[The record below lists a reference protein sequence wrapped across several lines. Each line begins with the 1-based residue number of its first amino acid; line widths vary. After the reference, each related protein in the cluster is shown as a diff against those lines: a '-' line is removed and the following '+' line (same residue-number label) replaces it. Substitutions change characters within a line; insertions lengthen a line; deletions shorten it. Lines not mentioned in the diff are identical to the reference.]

1 MTTSLHLTRPDGTK
15 LHCKNCLRSV
25 CGMAALLVAPAF
37 TAQAQSYPTKPV
49 RLVVPFPAGGPT
61 DVTSRILSPRISEA
75 LGHNLIIDN
84 RGGGSSIIG
93 SDIVA
98 KSPPDGYTLLLCTVT
113 NAINVSL
120 IPKIPY
126 DMSRDFEPVAQLL
139 ITTSILTAHPSL
151 PVKSVKELIALAKAR
166 PGQLTYGSAG
176 NGSPSHLAGELLKTM
191 SNVTLLHV
199 PYKGGGPAA
208 VEHVAGQVQLAFLS
222 APAVVPFIKNGR
234 LRGLAVTNAKRS
246 IVFTDLPTIAEAGLP
261 GYESEGWSG
270 VFAPART
277 PSAIIQRLHGEFA
290 AALRDNDI
298 RAKLLAAGTEPAL
311 LPPEELGRK
320 LRAEIARWGKV
331 VKASGMKVD

>member
-1 MTTSLHLTRPDGTK
+1 MNISPCIPTTL
-15 LHCKNCLRSV
+15 
-25 CGMAALLVAPAF
+25 AALFLCAA
-37 TAQAQSYPTKPV
+37 TTTHAQSYPTKPI
-49 RLVVPFPAGGPT
+49 RLIIPFPAGGPSDIT
-61 DVTSRILSPRISEA
+61 ARIISPKVSEA

-98 KSPPDGYTLLLCTVT
+98 KSPPDGYTLLMCTVT

-126 DMSRDFEPVAQLL
+126 DMSRDFEPIAQLF

-151 PVKSVKELIALAKAR
+151 PVKTVKELIALAKAR

-191 SNVTLLHV
+191 AGINLLHV

-208 VEHVAGQVQLAFLS
+208 VEQVAGQVQLAFLS
-222 APAVVPFIKNGR
+222 APAVVPFIKIGR
-234 LRGLAVTNAKRS
+234 LRALAVTNAKRS
-246 IVFTDLPTIAEAGLP
+246 QVWPDLPTIAEAGLP

-270 VFAPART
+270 IFAPAKT
-277 PSAIIQRLHGEFA
+277 PAAVVQRLYNEFA

-298 RAKLLAAGTEPAL
+298 RAKLIAAGVEPAL
-311 LPPEELGRK
+311 MPPEALGKKVRD
-320 LRAEIARWGKV
+320 EIARWSKV
-331 VKASGMKVD
+331 VKASGMKID

>member
-1 MTTSLHLTRPDGTK
+1 MPKT
-15 LHCKNCLRSV
+15 
-25 CGMAALLVAPAF
+25 LLVLILLVLAAA
-37 TAQAQSYPTKPV
+37 AQAQPYPGKPI

-61 DVTSRILSPRISEA
+61 DITARIISPKISA
-75 LGHNLIIDN
+75 AMGQNIIIDN
-84 RGGGSSIIG
+84 RAGGSSIIG

-98 KSPPDGYTLLLCTVT
+98 KSPPDGYTLLISTVT

-126 DMSRDFEPVAQLL
+126 DMGRDFEPVAQLF

-151 PVKSVKELIALAKAR
+151 PVKSVRELIAFAKAH

-191 SNVTLLHV
+191 SGVSLLHV
-199 PYKGGGPAA
+199 PYKGGAPAA

-234 LRGLAVTNAKRS
+234 LRALGVTNAKRS
-246 IVFTDLPTIAEAGLP
+246 LVFPELPTIAEAGLP

-270 VFAPART
+270 IMAPART
-277 PSAIIQRLHGEFA
+277 PPAVVQRLYNEFA
-290 AALRDNDI
+290 AALGDNDI
-298 RAKLLAAGTEPAL
+298 RSKLMAAGVEPAL
-311 LPPEELGRK
+311 MPSAAFGNK
-320 LRAEIARWGKV
+320 VQAEIVRWGKV
-331 VKASGMKVD
+331 VKASGMKID

>member
-1 MTTSLHLTRPDGTK
+1 MIYINYSLNSL
-15 LHCKNCLRSV
+15 LLAAACIAA
-25 CGMAALLVAPAF
+25 CG
-37 TAQAQSYPTKPV
+37 AQAQPYPTKPV

-61 DVTSRILSPRISEA
+61 DITARIISPKISAA

-84 RGGGSSIIG
+84 RAGASSIIG

-98 KSPPDGYTLLLCTVT
+98 KSPPDGYTLLICTVT

-126 DMSRDFEPVAQLL
+126 DMSRDFEPVAQLF

-151 PVKSVKELIALAKAR
+151 PVKSVKELIALAKGR

-191 SNVTLLHV
+191 SGINLLHV

-208 VEHVAGQVQLAFLS
+208 VEQVAGQVQLAFLS
-222 APAVVPFIKNGR
+222 APAVVPFIKSGR
-234 LRGLAVTNAKRS
+234 LRALAVTNAKRS
-246 IVFTDLPTIAEAGLP
+246 LVLPDLPTIAEAGLP

-270 VFAPART
+270 IFAPAKT
-277 PSAIIQRLHGEFA
+277 PAAVVQRLYSEFA

-298 RAKLLAAGTEPAL
+298 RAKLIATGVEPAL
-311 LPPEELGRK
+311 TPPEELGRK
-320 LRAEIARWGKV
+320 MRDEIVRWGKV
-331 VKASGMKVD
+331 VKASGMKID

>member
-1 MTTSLHLTRPDGTK
+1 MLMTLLRYTLSLVL
-15 LHCKNCLRSV
+15 L
-25 CGMAALLVAPAF
+25 AA
-37 TAQAQSYPTKPV
+37 TISAQAQPYPSKPI

-61 DVTSRILSPRISEA
+61 DITARIISPKISEG
-75 LGHNLIIDN
+75 LGHNLLIDN

-98 KSPPDGYTLLLCTVT
+98 KSPPDGYTLLICTVT

-126 DMSRDFEPVAQLL
+126 DMSSDFEPVAQLF

-151 PVKSVKELIALAKAR
+151 PVKTVKELIALAKTR
-166 PGQLTYGSAG
+166 PGQLSYGSAG

-191 SNVTLLHV
+191 AGINLLHV
-199 PYKGGGPAA
+199 PYRGGGPAA
-208 VEHVAGQVQLAFLS
+208 VEQVAGQVQLAFLS

-234 LRGLAVTNAKRS
+234 LRALAVTNAKRS
-246 IVFTDLPTIAEAGLP
+246 LVLPDLPTIAEAGLP

-277 PSAIIQRLHGEFA
+277 PAAVVQRLYNEFSA
-290 AALRDNDI
+290 AIRDNDN
-298 RAKLLAAGTEPAL
+298 RAKLIAAGVEPAL
-311 LPPEELGRK
+311 TSGEAMGKKVRD
-320 LRAEIARWGKV
+320 EIVRWSKV
-331 VKASGMKVD
+331 VKASGMKID

>member
-1 MTTSLHLTRPDGTK
+1 MKHHR
-15 LHCKNCLRSV
+15 V
-25 CGMAALLVAPAF
+25 ALVTWLVAATSTAYAQPAS
-37 TAQAQSYPTKPV
+37 TGSGQTYPTKPV

-61 DVTSRILSPRISEA
+61 DITARIISPKVSAA

-93 SDIVA
+93 SDLVA
-98 KSPPDGYTLLLCTVT
+98 KSPPDGYTLLICTVT

-126 DMSRDFEPVAQLL
+126 DMSRDFEPVAQLF

-191 SNVTLLHV
+191 TGITLLHV

-208 VEHVAGQVQLAFLS
+208 VEQVAGQVQLAFLS

-234 LRGLAVTNAKRS
+234 LRALGVTNAKRS
-246 IVFTDLPTIAEAGLP
+246 LVFPDLPTIAEAGLP

-270 VFAPART
+270 IFAPAKT
-277 PSAIIQRLHGEFA
+277 PAAVVQRLYSEFA

-298 RAKLLAAGTEPAL
+298 RTKLIAAGVEPAL
-311 LPPEELGRK
+311 TSGEELGKKVRD
-320 LRAEIARWGKV
+320 EIARWGKV
-331 VKASGMKVD
+331 VKASGMKID

>member
-1 MTTSLHLTRPDGTK
+1 MNT
-15 LHCKNCLRSV
+15 LRS
-25 CGMAALLVAPAF
+25 AF
-37 TAQAQSYPTKPV
+37 YLAIVLTACNAQAQTYPNKPI
-49 RLVVPFPAGGPT
+49 RLIVPFPAGGPT
-61 DVTSRILSPRISEA
+61 DVTARIISPKISEA
-75 LGHNLIIDN
+75 LGQNILIEN
-84 RGGGSSIIG
+84 RGGASSIIG

-126 DMSRDFEPVAQLL
+126 DMSRDFEPIAQLF

-191 SNVTLLHV
+191 SGINLLHV

-208 VEHVAGQVQLAFLS
+208 VEQVAGQVQLAFLS
-222 APAVVPFIKNGR
+222 APAVVQFIKNGR
-234 LRGLAVTNAKRS
+234 LRALAVTNAKRS
-246 IVFTDLPTIAEAGLP
+246 IVLPDLPTIAEAGLP

-270 VFAPART
+270 IFAPAKT
-277 PSAIIQRLHGEFA
+277 PAAVVQRLYSEFA

-298 RAKLLAAGTEPAL
+298 RAKLIAAGTEPAL
-311 LPPEELGRK
+311 LPPEALGKKMRD
-320 LRAEIARWGKV
+320 EIARWSKV
-331 VKASGMKVD
+331 VKASGMKID